1 MSLELSILLVTFNH
15 EQYIK
20 KALNSIF
27 EQEYK
32 GEIELVVADDDSTD
46 ATLEII
52 KAYEGRDARFV
63 FKYLKSDVNLGI
75 TKNYQRGFA
84 ACQGGYIAVLEGDD
98 YWINSKKLLSQIVFL
113 KVNSECSLCAT
124 NYMVKDEDNGTFYPR
139 STIEG
144 GYKYI
149 KPQEL
154 IFDNLIG
161 NFSTCMYR
169 KSALYRLPSR
179 IYEEQSYDWIINICI
194 GMNGLIVFF
203 KEPMSVYRI
212 HSSGAWSR
220 HTHLEKIRLKRRLI
234 STYNKL
240 SDEKFDIE
248 FQSLKYKLG
257 KEIYLTKAFFLVKDF
272 KRLALRTIQLF
283 RCDMYKIISRWFKS

>member
-1 MSLELSILLVTFNH
+1 
-15 EQYIK
+15 
-20 KALNSIF
+20 
-27 EQEYK
+27 
-32 GEIELVVADDDSTD
+32 
-46 ATLEII
+46 
-52 KAYEGRDARFV
+52 
-63 FKYLKSDVNLGI
+63 
-75 TKNYQRGFA
+75 
-84 ACQGGYIAVLEGDD
+84 
-98 YWINSKKLLSQIVFL
+98 LLSQIAFL
-113 KVNSECSLCAT
+113 KINNECSLCAT
-124 NYMVKDEDNGTFYPR
+124 NYMVKDEDKGSFYPR

-169 KSALYRLPSR
+169 KSALYRLPSQ

-194 GMNGLIVFF
+194 GMHGLIVFF

-220 HTHLEKIRLKRRLI
+220 HTHLEKIRLQRGLI

-240 SDEKFDIE
+240 SDEKFAIE
-248 FQSLKYKLG
+248 FQELKYRLG
-257 KEIYLTKAFFLVKDF
+257 KEIYLTKSFFLVKDL
-272 KRLALRTIQLF
+272 KSLALKMRQLF
-283 RCDMYKIISRWFKS
+283 QGELYKIISRWFKS